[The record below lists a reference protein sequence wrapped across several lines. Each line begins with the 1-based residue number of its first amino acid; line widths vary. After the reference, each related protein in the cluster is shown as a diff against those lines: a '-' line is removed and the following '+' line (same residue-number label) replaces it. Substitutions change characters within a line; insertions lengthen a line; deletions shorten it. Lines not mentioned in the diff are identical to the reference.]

1 MDWLIGT
8 LSEVEFESSA
18 LIPNPSPPNPKDF
31 PMKTIQRTFSEIKVG
46 DQVRIST
53 SDFVTI
59 TARKYDSESCIIAY
73 VDCSGDIQITTFRGL
88 VTCIDW
94 DVIWEHFDRLQ
105 QRIMAYETSREDF
118 FAESVDE
125 RLKFYEWMQTQA
137 GEFSCHM

>member
-1 MDWLIGT
+1 
-8 LSEVEFESSA
+8 
-18 LIPNPSPPNPKDF
+18 
-31 PMKTIQRTFSEIKVG
+31 MKTIQRTFSEIKVG

-59 TARKYDSESCIIAY
+59 TARKHDSESCIIAY

-94 DVIWEHFDRLQ
+94 DGSWEHFDRLQ
-105 QRIMAYETSREDF
+105 QRIMADKTSREDF